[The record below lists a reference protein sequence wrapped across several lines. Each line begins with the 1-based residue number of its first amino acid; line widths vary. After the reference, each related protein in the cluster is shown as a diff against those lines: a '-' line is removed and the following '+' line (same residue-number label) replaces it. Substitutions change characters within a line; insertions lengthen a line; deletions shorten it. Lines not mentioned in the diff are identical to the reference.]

1 MAIEPGTYNM
11 TIQRRSDHQVSLI
24 MKDSSDAAI
33 NLTGYTIASQIW
45 DTERTAKAADVTCA
59 ITTASAGTW
68 TWTLTD
74 TQTTTFTSDE
84 YRYDVLL
91 TNPGGVKEYW
101 LEGIIYMDE
110 GYTS

>member
-11 TIQRRSDHQVSLI
+11 TIQRRSDHQVSLTL
-24 MKDSSDAAI
+24 KDGDDAAI
-33 NLTGYTIASQIW
+33 NLTGYTIASQVW
-45 DTERTAKAADVTCA
+45 DFGRTAKAADVTCA
-59 ITTASAGTW
+59 ITTANAGKW

-74 TQTTTFTSDE
+74 TQTTTFTADE

-91 TNPGGVKEYW
+91 TNPSGVKEYW